1 MYLIAMRSGAV
12 ITTVAVLKYYSLYV
26 MNKPIIVISAFG
38 LFFIVLAFFIWRQ
51 HRIYQAGEQP
61 TQAVQTAV
69 QPAPPAPADTGATAG
84 PEFNFARLTGD
95 SLHLYTRPLK
105 SDSTLETVLFK
116 DELDNDRI
124 QLITKKGD
132 WYQNEDSLW
141 LYKDEVVPFYSP
153 VTDQEE

>member
-1 MYLIAMRSGAV
+1 M
-12 ITTVAVLKYYSLYV
+12 K
-26 MNKPIIVISAFG
+26 KPIIVISAFG
-38 LFFIVLAFFIWRQ
+38 LFFVALAFFIWRQ

-61 TQAVQTAV
+61 AQAVQTVV
-69 QPAPPAPADTGATAG
+69 QPTPPAPADTGKTAG

-95 SLHLYTRPLK
+95 SLHLYSLPVK
-105 SDSTLETVLFK
+105 SDSTLETVLYK

-141 LYKDEVVPFYSP
+141 LYKDEIVPFYSK
-153 VTDQEE
+153 DDSIEE